1 MRLSDAIAL
10 GRMILRPL
18 GGTFNDG
25 KGGGCALGMAYMAA
39 GLDPYKEL
47 FSAMQCEPG
56 WKWIENTLL
65 VLPCGCTGYNKLY
78 ALSTIV
84 HLFDIHV
91 MHLGDWTLD
100 QLIDWVSGALAAPEV
115 RSKLIAQAL
124 YPDLKCGAEFEA
136 HIARQVE
143 LYTRLVRELN
153 IKLE

>member
-56 WKWIENTLL
+56 WKWIENTLF

-100 QLIDWVSGALAAPEV
+100 QLIDWVRSVEPPEAITDTKEEPWETQQPV
-115 RSKLIAQAL
+115 
-124 YPDLKCGAEFEA
+124 PG
-136 HIARQVE
+136 
-143 LYTRLVRELN
+143 LVGS
-153 IKLE
+153 